1 MKIKEKLSHLRMQL
15 TAFSSQEKWFMLFA
29 MMCGFLICMEYSI
42 IRPVSNSLFI
52 HSYGADF
59 FPKAWLVLVPFNLLI
74 VSLYN
79 RFLQRLGC
87 FKMFLVIILTVMT
100 GNLFA
105 AIFFKKISF
114 LPFMFYVWKEV
125 YILLMFQQLWS
136 VIHSTVKLDHAK
148 YLYGIFFGIG
158 GLGSICGSLLPGFF
172 AISMGSEQ
180 MLFFSLPLYLL
191 LTFCYFQLVKFSGAS
206 QINRVLPKVENSGF
220 MHGINLIRSSRFL
233 TFILLIVVFMQLSS
247 SIVDFQLNSYLEHQ
261 FPDKDLRTEISARI
275 LSIVHMMS
283 IGLQFLGTFILVR
296 FLGIKRLHYLIPA
309 LLGAGAVSYL
319 FFPLL
324 PMLCASYISTKSFD
338 FSLFGVA
345 KELLYVPLKPDEKFR
360 AKSII
365 DVFAYRSS
373 KALSAFL
380 ILIMQSS
387 FVSLHLSYSL
397 TLVNIAIMLLWL
409 FIVSRLFVHKTSTAT
424 GVNA

>member
-1 MKIKEKLSHLRMQL
+1 MKIKERLSQLRTQM
-15 TAFSSQEKWFMLFA
+15 TSFSSQEKWFMLFA

-59 FPKAWLVLVPFNLLI
+59 FPRAWLVLVPFNLLI

-87 FKMFLVIILTVMT
+87 FKMFLVIILTVMS

-114 LPFMFYVWKEV
+114 LPFVFYVWKEV

-136 VIHSTVKLDHAK
+136 VIHSTVKLDRAK

-158 GLGSICGSLLPGFF
+158 GLGSICGSMLPGFF
-172 AISMGSEQ
+172 AISMGSER
-180 MLFFSLPLYLL
+180 MLFFSLPIYLL

-206 QINRVLPKVENSGF
+206 QINQVLPKVENPGF
-220 MHGINLIRSSRFL
+220 IHGLNLIRSSRFL
-233 TFILLIVVFMQLSS
+233 TFILLIVIFMQLSS
-247 SIVDFQLNSYLEHQ
+247 SIVDFQLNSFLEHQ
-261 FPDKDLRTEISARI
+261 FPDKDLRTQISARI
-275 LSIVHMMS
+275 LSIVHMLS
-283 IGLQFLGTFILVR
+283 IGLQFLGTFILVQ
-296 FLGIKRLHYLIPA
+296 FLGIKRLHYLIP
-309 LLGAGAVSYL
+309 LLMGVCAISYVFL
-319 FFPLL
+319 PFLPL
-324 PMLCASYISTKSFD
+324 LCASYITTKSFD
-338 FSLFGVA
+338 FSLFGIA
-345 KELLYVPLKPDEKFR
+345 KELLYVPLKPEEKFR

-380 ILIMQSS
+380 ILVLQTV
-387 FVSLHLSYSL
+387 FVSSQLSYSL
-397 TLVNIAIMLLWL
+397 TLVNIAIMASWLL
-409 FIVSRLFVHKTSTAT
+409 IISRLFVHKPSAEI
-424 GVNA
+424 GISA